1 MIALIQMLNAILVR
15 HTTTIILLLFCQNL
29 FGQIKL
35 GTYSQIDTSLYA
47 DLELYPENKFDFYD
61 TRNGSCFVWTH
72 TIGQWKSNKD
82 TIIFSWQSTWT
93 ENSDSIIS
101 SRNLKNK
108 NVEVTFLYDNGKPI
122 SNVKVS
128 LSCDFDNNK
137 KTYLTDAKGKVT
149 IPQKQSLG
157 SDKKMCPGFERM
169 LYFDVKNSII
179 KLSSNTSLD
188 YYADSLDN
196 VLTVVI
202 KRNPKTTYKTE
213 TKKYLVKDNT
223 LVDIDPKEFYN
234 YNWGDFKFATT
245 KYGR

>member
-1 MIALIQMLNAILVR
+1 MLPAILMR
-15 HTTTIILLLFCQNL
+15 YKTTIILLLFCQHL

-35 GTYSQIDTSLYA
+35 GIYSQIDTSLVA

-93 ENSDSIIS
+93 ESSDSIIS
-101 SRNLKNK
+101 SRDFKNK

-128 LSCDFDNNK
+128 LSCLFDNNK
-137 KTYLTDAKGKVT
+137 KKYLTDAKGKVI
-149 IPQKQSLG
+149 IPQKKSLD
-157 SDKKMCPGFERM
+157 SHKKMCLGSERM

-179 KLSSNTSLD
+179 KLSSNTSLN

-202 KRNPKTTYKTE
+202 KRHPKKTYKTE

-223 LVDIDPKEFYN
+223 LIDIDPKEFYS
-234 YNWGDFKFATT
+234 YNWGDFTFAKT